1 MSRVSFTAGRV
12 SAFRCPPDKAQAFLW
27 DTGVPGLGLRCT
39 PNGEPSFIFQGRYD
53 KGTLRITIGSPS
65 AWSIPQAQAKAR
77 EYQRQIDEGLDPRI
91 EQAKQVKTV
100 AAKTATVGDAWSD
113 YVKERTPHWGDR
125 TLSDHIRITSPGGRL
140 QARGTQGGKTV
151 PGPLFSLLGYKI
163 SELTP
168 EIVDAWAKA
177 NAKVRPTYGRLCWR
191 YFKVFL
197 GWCSREP
204 KYKDILDPNIAQ
216 SRKARDA
223 FGKPTAKDDHLES
236 EQLKR
241 WFEEVRAIQNPIIAT
256 AIQVMLLTGARP
268 NEVLSMKWSD
278 IDANWNKVTIR
289 DKVEGERTIPLTSYV
304 AHLIAGLP
312 RRNQKVFSSLDSK
325 TGAIWSPR
333 AEFVEA
339 CARAGI
345 HGLTLHGLRRSFATL
360 SEWLE
365 IPAGV
370 IAQIMGHKPSAMAEK
385 HYKRRPT
392 DMLRIHHQK
401 FEEWVLEQAKI
412 TFETSSKVD

>member
-1 MSRVSFTAGRV
+1 
-12 SAFRCPPDKAQAFLW
+12 
-27 DTGVPGLGLRCT
+27 
-39 PNGEPSFIFQGRYD
+39 
-53 KGTLRITIGSPS
+53 
-65 AWSIPQAQAKAR
+65 
-77 EYQRQIDEGLDPRI
+77 
-91 EQAKQVKTV
+91 
-100 AAKTATVGDAWSD
+100 
-113 YVKERTPHWGDR
+113 
-125 TLSDHIRITSPGGRL
+125 
-140 QARGTQGGKTV
+140 
-151 PGPLFSLLGYKI
+151 
-163 SELTP
+163 
-168 EIVDAWAKA
+168 
-177 NAKVRPTYGRLCWR
+177 
-191 YFKVFL
+191 
-197 GWCSREP
+197 
-204 KYKDILDPNIAQ
+204 
-216 SRKARDA
+216 
-223 FGKPTAKDDHLES
+223 
-236 EQLKR
+236 
-241 WFEEVRAIQNPIIAT
+241 
-256 AIQVMLLTGARP
+256 
-268 NEVLSMKWSD
+268 MKWSD
-278 IDANWNKVTIR
+278 IDAHWNKVTIR
-289 DKVEGERTIPLTSYV
+289 DKVAGERIIPLTSYV